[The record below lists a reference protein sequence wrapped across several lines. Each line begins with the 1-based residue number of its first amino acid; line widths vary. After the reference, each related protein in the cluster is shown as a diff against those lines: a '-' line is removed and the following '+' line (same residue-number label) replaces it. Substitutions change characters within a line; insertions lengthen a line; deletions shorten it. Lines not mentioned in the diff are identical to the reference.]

1 MNPASGFNT
10 RDKISDSS
18 VIVVSLCRG
27 IDSAIMLVICTRTAS
42 VSGFRYV
49 FFIFISP
56 FYLIITFLPFLIY
69 NPIAGC
75 ATRRPCRS

>member
-10 RDKISDSS
+10 RDKISASS

-42 VSGFRYV
+42 TCGFKYF
-49 FFIFISP
+49 FFIFFSP
-56 FYLIITFLPFLIY
+56 FYLITTFFPF
-69 NPIAGC
+69 
-75 ATRRPCRS
+75 SM